1 MQLKPFLLD
10 AWLDQY
16 EHDIEFN
23 LAASTGPTWT
33 VNDILALAD
42 DETRHRFLNHNLV
55 YSRPAGAD
63 SLREAIAEMQRV
75 PVEAVQIVTG
85 ASEALVALM
94 WLAAE
99 PGANVIIPLPG
110 FTTFSALPE
119 SLGLE
124 TRFYRVRRENG
135 FRIDPDEIKRLA
147 DSKTKLILVNSPHNP
162 TGATIGDGEMEALH
176 DFTAERGIQLVSD
189 EVYHPIYHG
198 RPTKSAARLPHA
210 TVIADLSKAF
220 SIAGVRTGWMIEHD
234 AQRRQQ
240 YWTARAYFS
249 ICNTTTGEILS
260 EIAIR
265 KRDVVLGKTQEAA
278 TRNLKLLE
286 RFMADHRDVLGWI
299 PPQGGMTA
307 FPWLVSGENAP
318 PVLPGRHRAWNPA
331 GSRRLLRCAL
341 AFPPGL
347 CRRRRQFLQGARPLR
362 SIRKELVG
370 EDGHSMTGNLLRRD
384 QQYLI
389 VVIPT
394 AERSGGG
401 GICFRAYAGK
411 RSASK
416 LIQKSCDQAPRCNPF
431 HQSRTRDFAVFPR
444 TTSGLRCR
452 RTARRRSGLRRVSG
466 CPLLVWQADAMTI

>member
-23 LAASTGPTWT
+23 LAASTGPAWT

-42 DETRHRFLNHNLV
+42 DEIRHRFLNHQLV

-63 SLREAIAEMQRV
+63 SLREAIAEMQGV

-124 TRFYRVRRENG
+124 TRAYRVRRENG
-135 FRIDPDEIKRLA
+135 FRIDIDEIKRLA
-147 DSKTKLILVNSPHNP
+147 DSNTKLILVNNPHNP
-162 TGATIGDGEMEALH
+162 TGATISDAEMEALH
-176 DFTAERGIQLVSD
+176 DFAAERGIQLVSD

-198 RPTKSAARLPHA
+198 RQTKSAARLPHA

-234 AQRRQQ
+234 AKRRQQ

-249 ICNTTTGEILS
+249 ISNTTTGEILS

-265 KRDVVLGKTQEAA
+265 NRAAVLRRTRDAA
-278 TRNLKLLE
+278 HRNLELLN
-286 RFMADHRDVLGWI
+286 RFLADHCDILGWI
-299 PPQGGMTA
+299 RPQGGMTA
-307 FPWLVSGENAP
+307 FPWLLSGEND
-318 PVLPGRHRAWNPA
+318 
-331 GSRRLLRCAL
+331 
-341 AFPPGL
+341 
-347 CRRRRQFLQGARPLR
+347 RQFCQAAVERGILLAPGDCFDAPSHFRLGFAAAAGNFSDALDRFGAFVK
-362 SIRKELVG
+362 SWSTKMV
-370 EDGHSMTGNLLRRD
+370 
-384 QQYLI
+384 
-389 VVIPT
+389 T
-394 AERSGGG
+394 A
-401 GICFRAYAGK
+401 
-411 RSASK
+411 
-416 LIQKSCDQAPRCNPF
+416 
-431 HQSRTRDFAVFPR
+431 
-444 TTSGLRCR
+444 
-452 RTARRRSGLRRVSG
+452 
-466 CPLLVWQADAMTI
+466 

>member
-42 DETRHRFLNHNLV
+42 DETRRRFLNHKLV
-55 YSRPAGAD
+55 YSHPAGAD

-75 PVEAVQIVTG
+75 PVQAVQIVTG
-85 ASEALVALM
+85 AAEAILVLM

-110 FTTFSALPE
+110 FTTFAALPE

-135 FRIDPDEIKRLA
+135 FRIDPDEIKQLA
-147 DSKTKLILVNSPHNP
+147 DSKTKLILLNSPHNP
-162 TGATIGDGEMEALH
+162 TGATISDDEMEALH
-176 DFTAERGIQLVSD
+176 DFTSERGIQLVSD

-198 RPTKSAARLPHA
+198 KHTKSAARLPHA
-210 TVIADLSKAF
+210 TVISDLSKAF
-220 SIAGVRTGWMIEHD
+220 SIPGVRTGWMIEHD

-249 ICNTTTGEILS
+249 VSNTTTGEILS

-265 KRDVVLGKTQEAA
+265 RRDVVLGKAQETA
-278 TRNLKLLE
+278 TRNLSLLE
-286 RFMADHRDVLGWI
+286 HFMANHRDVLGWI

-307 FPWLVSGENAP
+307 FPWLLGGEDARP
-318 PVLPGRHRAWNPA
+318 F
-331 GSRRLLRCAL
+331 C
-341 AFPPGL
+341 
-347 CRRRRQFLQGARPLR
+347 QGAAEHGILLAPGDCFDVPSHFRLGFAA
-362 SIRKELVG
+362 VA
-370 EDGHSMTGNLLRRD
+370 GN
-384 QQYLI
+384 
-389 VVIPT
+389 
-394 AERSGGG
+394 
-401 GICFRAYAGK
+401 
-411 RSASK
+411 
-416 LIQKSCDQAPRCNPF
+416 
-431 HQSRTRDFAVFPR
+431 FPR
-444 TTSGLRCR
+444 ALERFGAFVKSWS
-452 RTARRRSGLRRVSG
+452 AKM
-466 CPLLVWQADAMTI
+466 AIA

>member
-1 MQLKPFLLD
+1 MQFKPFLLD
-10 AWLDQY
+10 AWIDQY

-42 DETRHRFLNHNLV
+42 DETRHRFLNHKLV

-63 SLREAIAEMQRV
+63 SLREAIAEMQGV

-85 ASEALVALM
+85 ASEALLALM

-99 PGANVIIPLPG
+99 PGANVILPLPG

-124 TRFYRVRRENG
+124 TRFYRMRRQNG
-135 FRIDPDEIKRLA
+135 FQIDPDEITRLA

-198 RPTKSAARLPHA
+198 GRTKSAARLPNA

-249 ICNTTTGEILS
+249 ISNTTTGEILS

-265 KRDVVLGKTQEAA
+265 KRDAVLGRTQETA

-299 PPQGGMTA
+299 PPRGGMTA
-307 FPWLVSGENAP
+307 FPWLVSGGNTRPFCQAAAEQGILLAP
-318 PVLPGRHRAWNPA
+318 GDCFDVPSHI
-331 GSRRLLRCAL
+331 RLGFAATGDNFSKAL
-341 AFPPGL
+341 DRFAAFV
-347 CRRRRQFLQGARPLR
+347 
-362 SIRKELVG
+362 KELVG
-370 EDGHSMTGNLLRRD
+370 EDGHSMTGTRRD
-384 QQYLI
+384 PI
-389 VVIPT
+389 N
-394 AERSGGG
+394 S
-401 GICFRAYAGK
+401 
-411 RSASK
+411 S
-416 LIQKSCDQAPRCNPF
+416 
-431 HQSRTRDFAVFPR
+431 
-444 TTSGLRCR
+444 
-452 RTARRRSGLRRVSG
+452 
-466 CPLLVWQADAMTI
+466 

>member
-10 AWLDQY
+10 AWLDHY
-16 EHDIEFN
+16 EHHIDFN
-23 LAASTGPTWT
+23 LAASTGPAWT
-33 VNDILALAD
+33 VNEILALAD
-42 DETRHRFLNHNLV
+42 DETRDRFLNHKLV

-63 SLREAIAEMQRV
+63 SLREAIAEMQGV
-75 PVEAVQIVTG
+75 PVDAVQIVTG

-99 PGANVIIPLPG
+99 PGANVIISLPG

-124 TRFYRVRRENG
+124 MRCYRLRRENG

-162 TGATIGDGEMEALH
+162 TGATVADEEMEALH
-176 DFTAERGIQLVSD
+176 DFAAERGIQLISD

-198 RPTKSAARLPHA
+198 GKTKSAARLPHV

-234 AQRRQQ
+234 AKRRQQ

-260 EIAIR
+260 EVAIR
-265 KRDVVLGKTQEAA
+265 KRDVVLGKTQDVAS
-278 TRNLKLLE
+278 RNLKLLE

-307 FPWLVSGENAP
+307 FPWLVSGENERPFCEAATEHGILLAP
-318 PVLPGRHRAWNPA
+318 GDCFDTPSHFRLGFAAAGDNFAKALDRFGSFVKSWSTRLAPA
-331 GSRRLLRCAL
+331 
-341 AFPPGL
+341 
-347 CRRRRQFLQGARPLR
+347 
-362 SIRKELVG
+362 
-370 EDGHSMTGNLLRRD
+370 
-384 QQYLI
+384 
-389 VVIPT
+389 
-394 AERSGGG
+394 
-401 GICFRAYAGK
+401 
-411 RSASK
+411 
-416 LIQKSCDQAPRCNPF
+416 
-431 HQSRTRDFAVFPR
+431 
-444 TTSGLRCR
+444 
-452 RTARRRSGLRRVSG
+452 
-466 CPLLVWQADAMTI
+466 

>member
-1 MQLKPFLLD
+1 VRLKPFLLD

-23 LAASTGPTWT
+23 LAASTGPSWT
-33 VNDILALAD
+33 VNEILALAD
-42 DETRHRFLNHNLV
+42 DETRHRFLNHKLI

-63 SLREAIAEMQRV
+63 SLREAIAEMQCV

-99 PGANVIIPLPG
+99 PGANVVIPLPG

-124 TRFYRVRRENG
+124 TRVYRVCRENG
-135 FRIDPDEIKRLA
+135 FRIDPEEIKRLT
-147 DSKTKLILVNSPHNP
+147 DSKTKLVLVNSPHNP

-176 DFTAERGIQLVSD
+176 DFTAERGIQLVCD

-198 RPTKSAARLPHA
+198 RQTRSAARLPYA

-234 AQRRQQ
+234 AKRRQQ

-249 ICNTTTGEILS
+249 ICNATTGELLS

-265 KRDVVLGKTQEAA
+265 KRDVVLGKTQEIA
-278 TRNLKLLE
+278 TRNLKLLAS
-286 RFMADHRDVLGWI
+286 FMADHRHVLDWI

-307 FPWLVSGENAP
+307 FPWLVSGENERPFCQAATERGILLAP
-318 PVLPGRHRAWNPA
+318 GDCFDAPSHFRLGFAAA
-331 GSRRLLRCAL
+331 GDKFPKAL
-341 AFPPGL
+341 DRFGAFVKNWS
-347 CRRRRQFLQGARPLR
+347 A
-362 SIRKELVG
+362 K
-370 EDGHSMTGNLLRRD
+370 
-384 QQYLI
+384 I
-389 VVIPT
+389 VTV
-394 AERSGGG
+394 
-401 GICFRAYAGK
+401 
-411 RSASK
+411 
-416 LIQKSCDQAPRCNPF
+416 
-431 HQSRTRDFAVFPR
+431 
-444 TTSGLRCR
+444 
-452 RTARRRSGLRRVSG
+452 
-466 CPLLVWQADAMTI
+466 

>member
-33 VNDILALAD
+33 VNEVLALTD

-63 SLREAIAEMQRV
+63 SLREAIAEMQGV
-75 PVEAVQIVTG
+75 PAEAVQIVTG

-99 PGANVIIPLPG
+99 SGANVIIPLPG

-124 TRFYRVRRENG
+124 TRFYRVCRENA
-135 FRIDPDEIKRLA
+135 FRMDPDEIKRLT

-162 TGATIGDGEMEALH
+162 TGATISDGEMEALH
-176 DFTAERGIQLVSD
+176 DFAAERGIQLVSD

-198 RPTKSAARLPHA
+198 RPTQSAARLPHA
-210 TVIADLSKAF
+210 TVISDLSKAF

-234 AQRRQQ
+234 ARRRQQ

-249 ICNTTTGEILS
+249 ISNTTTGEILS
-260 EIAIR
+260 EVAIR
-265 KRDVVLGKTQEAA
+265 HRDVVLGKAQETA

-286 RFMADHRDVLGWI
+286 RFMAEHRDVLGWI

-307 FPWLVSGENAP
+307 FPWLVSGENA
-318 PVLPGRHRAWNPA
+318 
-331 GSRRLLRCAL
+331 
-341 AFPPGL
+341 
-347 CRRRRQFLQGARPLR
+347 RPFC
-362 SIRKELVG
+362 
-370 EDGHSMTGNLLRRD
+370 
-384 QQYLI
+384 QAA
-389 VVIPT
+389 
-394 AERSGGG
+394 AER
-401 GICFRAYAGK
+401 GILLAPGDCFDTPSHFRLGFAAAGDNFSK
-411 RSASK
+411 ALDRFGAFVKSWSAK
-416 LIQKSCDQAPRCNPF
+416 M
-431 HQSRTRDFAVFPR
+431 V
-444 TTSGLRCR
+444 
-452 RTARRRSGLRRVSG
+452 TA
-466 CPLLVWQADAMTI
+466 